1 MSTKKYDFSHTRSI
15 DTTREKLW
23 AKQHLSASDI
33 DYSIW
38 EKDKNILRQMS
49 RFNRNCTFVVDVFK
63 CRYAF
68 ASSNFVDMLGYD
80 SHKITTIERQGDYL
94 ESRIHPDDLTRLK
107 TLQVLLGK
115 FIYSLPIEQRNNY
128 CNIYGFR
135 VRNAKQ
141 KYIRVVSKHQ
151 VLEQDR
157 NGKAWLIVGYM
168 DIDPDQKKFDQV
180 DCTVF
185 DLKNGEMFSPSAL
198 STPSVHLTQR
208 ETEILRLIQKGSQSK
223 EIANKLHISI
233 HTVHIHRQNLLRKL
247 GVQHSIEAINAGI
260 ELGLLH

>member
-15 DTTREKLW
+15 DTTREELW

-115 FIYSLPIEQRNNY
+115 FIYSLPSNKETTIVTYTGFGYVMRNKNTY
-128 CNIYGFR
+128 GWSANIRFW
-135 VRNAKQ
+135 NK
-141 KYIRVVSKHQ
+141 
-151 VLEQDR
+151 
-157 NGKAWLIVGYM
+157 
-168 DIDPDQKKFDQV
+168 
-180 DCTVF
+180 TVTE
-185 DLKNGEMFSPSAL
+185 KPGL
-198 STPSVHLTQR
+198 S
-208 ETEILRLIQKGSQSK
+208 
-223 EIANKLHISI
+223 
-233 HTVHIHRQNLLRKL
+233 
-247 GVQHSIEAINAGI
+247 
-260 ELGLLH
+260 